1 MMKNKKL
8 WIWILVAALI
18 VSLGAGT
25 AVYFSRGN
33 QKPVYVYGFQ
43 NGIAG
48 MTDYVPGGGESDG
61 SVSTDRLQPVYLSS
75 TQSVLEVLVE
85 DGQQVKKGDVLFTY
99 DTTLSDITLQQKD
112 LGIQQSKLDLQTAR
126 WELDVINSYVPISYH
141 PVPEP
146 EEPEEP
152 VKDLKEFDLTDKP
165 YLAYSGSGKTSLTPK
180 FCWIRSGTMVDQ
192 AMMEALFSETQEDV
206 LFVRFQYTEN
216 DTNDGAFTEEYGIK
230 MMRLKMGEAEGKP
243 TYSYRYSF
251 FNPFTQSDA
260 PVDDGV
266 DWNSGYTANEIYN
279 MRVEKEAQ
287 IKEMEFNIKVAEA
300 EFSIMQKEA
309 DSGEV
314 VAEFDGVIMGMQDP
328 EFAISQNEPFMKV
341 SGGGGFYV
349 TGIVSELD
357 LKDLEIGQTVTVSSW
372 DTMQSYEG
380 KIVEI
385 QQFPQED
392 EYSYH
397 GTQNVSYYPYK
408 VFIDESADLQDGFYV
423 SVSLQAA
430 ANANSLYIDNA
441 FLHTEGASSY
451 VFVRGADGKLEKRKI
466 QVGGTLMGSYTQV
479 LSGLTA
485 DDYVAFPYG
494 KEVKAGAPTQ
504 EGTWENLMGM

>member
-1 MMKNKKL
+1 MKNKKL
-8 WIWILVAALI
+8 WIWILVAVLV
-18 VSLGAGT
+18 VSLGAGV
-25 AVYFSRGN
+25 AVYFSSAN

-43 NGIAG
+43 DGIVG
-48 MTDYVPGGGESDG
+48 MTDYIPGGEQSDG
-61 SVSTDRLQPVYLSS
+61 MVSTDRLQPVFLSS
-75 TQSVLEVLVE
+75 TQSVLEILVE
-85 DGQQVKKGDVLFTY
+85 NGQQVKKGDVLFTY

-112 LGIQQSKLDLQTAR
+112 LAIQQSKLDLQTAK

-152 VKDLKEFDLTDKP
+152 VKDLKEFDLTDKA

-180 FCWIRSGTMVDQ
+180 YCWIRSTTMVDQ
-192 AMMEALFSETQEDV
+192 PMMEALFSETQEDV

-216 DTNDGAFTEEYGIK
+216 DANDGAFTEEYGIK
-230 MMRLKMGEAEGKP
+230 MMRLQTGEADGKV

-251 FNPFTQSDA
+251 FNPLAQPEG

-279 MRVEKEAQ
+279 MRVAKEEQ
-287 IKEMEFNIKVAEA
+287 IKDMEFNIKVAEA
-300 EFSIMQKEA
+300 EYSIMQKEA

-328 EFAISQNEPFMKV
+328 EIALSQNQPFMKV

-349 TGIVSELD
+349 TGTVSELD
-357 LKDLEIGQTVTVSSW
+357 LGNLKIGQTVTVSSW

-392 EYSYH
+392 EYGYR
-397 GTQNVSYYPYK
+397 GTQNISYYPYK

-423 SVSLQAA
+423 SVSLQTAESG
-430 ANANSLYIDNA
+430 NSIYIDNA

-466 QVGGTLMGSYTQV
+466 QVGGMLMGSYTQV
-479 LSGLTA
+479 ISGLTA
-485 DDYVAFPYG
+485 EDYVAFPYG
-494 KEVKAGAPTQ
+494 KDVRAGAPTQ
-504 EGTWENLMGM
+504 EGTWENLMGR